1 MERKRVPDA
10 FQLNTWTT
18 LIGIL
23 HRFECVERINSIE
36 TRRGPS
42 VGYGA
47 NLKQHQQIKDL
58 LTQQLATNNKTNLS
72 DIARTL
78 GLSRQRI
85 HQIIKKHQLLS

>member
-1 MERKRVPDA
+1 
-10 FQLNTWTT
+10 
-18 LIGIL
+18 
-23 HRFECVERINSIE
+23 ERINSIE
-36 TRRGPS
+36 TKRGPD

-47 NLKQHQQIKDL
+47 NLEQHQLIKEL
-58 LTQQLATNNKTNLS
+58 LKQQLDTNSKTNLS

>member
-1 MERKRVPDA
+1 MPDA